1 EKTKVCYLEELIK
14 QKDETIRYQSLL
26 VESLQ
31 EQIRYLKQGKTTEF
45 NTASVARGIE
55 YPTSNFSGYTSGV
68 GMTRA
73 TRIQFYIMARPE
85 KASTDPAQVDEMV
98 GGVGTRG
105 RR

>member
-73 TRIQFYIMARPE
+73 TRIQVIFSSRVPN
-85 KASTDPAQVDEMV
+85 VLV
-98 GGVGTRG
+98 
-105 RR
+105 